1 MDPSTRA
8 RSWAKAP
15 DFAGQPALVEAVR
28 AQTAIDKI
36 NYLDSGLHEVQCREC
51 GTCVLVRKNSFDHTT
66 VQWREDPAAVCPNFR
81 GSEVPG
87 ALRDGCPQLRASIEQ
102 AVLDGRITIPD

>member
-1 MDPSTRA
+1 MDSSTRA

-15 DFAGQPALVEAVR
+15 DFAGQPARVEAVR

-51 GTCVLVRKNSFDHTT
+51 GTCVLVRKNSFDHTS